1 VEFPKSNKS
10 YGSKIQ
16 ESQEQVSNF
25 FAVPG
30 PMGPQGPQGPKGEPG
45 LPGLPGK
52 DGQKGDRGERGI
64 PGKDGKDGKSYFPV
78 YEQNA
83 GWAIY
88 FNGEPKQVKL
98 GADQGEDG
106 WVSVF
111 VDGTSKNEQCLP
123 EGSVALYNPVTR
135 KINLRHLKIGSQL
148 QITYNFE
155 LTTFTA
161 NTEVWAKSLFLNSE
175 SSYTSFVANLK
186 YDYVYDL
193 STTHHV
199 TLASELHKTGGI
211 VPQLRSD
218 HTSIAVIK
226 SILVSVH

>member
-1 VEFPKSNKS
+1 VEFPKSSKS

-30 PMGPQGPQGPKGEPG
+30 PAGPQGTQGPQGLKGDPGKPGAKGE
-45 LPGLPGK
+45 
-52 DGQKGDRGERGI
+52 KGDRGEKGT

-88 FNGEPKQVKL
+88 FDKQQKQIKL

-106 WVSVF
+106 WISIY
-111 VDGTSKNEQCLP
+111 VDGEDKNESYLP
-123 EGSVALYNPVTR
+123 AESVALYNPVSR
-135 KINLRHLKIGSQL
+135 KINLKHLKIGSQI

-155 LTTFTA
+155 LTTFAA
-161 NTEVWAKSLFLNSE
+161 NTEVWAKSLFINSGM
-175 SSYTSFVANLK
+175 SYSSFVANLK

-193 STTHHV
+193 SATHHL
-199 TLASELHKTGGI
+199 TLTSETDKIGGI

-218 HTSIAVIK
+218 HTSVAVIK
-226 SILVSVH
+226 SILISVH